1 MRVVATAGHV
11 DHGKSSLVLAL
22 TGTDPDRWP
31 EEKTRG
37 LTIDLGFAFTT
48 LPSGQELGFVDVP
61 GHVRFLKN
69 MLAGV
74 GAVEAAVL
82 VVAATE
88 GWMPQSEEHLRILDL
103 LGISHGLAVITKADL
118 VDDDLLELARLEVE
132 ERLAGAASF
141 TPTEVLAVD
150 SRSGRGLPELRVALD
165 DMLASA
171 PLATDRGRP
180 RLWVDRVFAAKG
192 AGTVV
197 TGTMA
202 GGTLPLDAE
211 VLILPGR
218 KRARVRHIESHHE
231 ELAEAGPGRRVALNL
246 AGIDHTELTRGSAL
260 VLPDQWAVT
269 GVVDVALTALP
280 DAELRQGT
288 YKAYIG
294 SGEHDVRLRLIRR
307 APGQGGEGAGTPT
320 AQLGDPG
327 GGADAPAEPAGASG
341 AAGAGGA
348 GASSAAASAGS
359 ASIFGRLRLDVPL
372 PLQPGD
378 RIVLRDSGSQATVG
392 GAEVLDVSPVGR
404 ARLAADRLPL
414 PPGPRILAGRPWLKP
429 AEIGPLAGVGLGEAK
444 ELAEELVR
452 SGAARPAG
460 EHLVASGTL
469 DDLRRRALELVADY
483 HKQQPLEPGL
493 DLPALAAGL
502 GLDGGRVRAALEGT
516 EGLVVEQGRARLS
529 THRGRVAGEPEAQ
542 KLLAALDAVPF
553 SPPTPAEV
561 GGSPEIVR
569 GLLREGLLLDLD
581 GAIFTAAAV
590 EKARQ
595 AVREGFERHGSL
607 TVSQARDLLGSS
619 RKYVLA
625 ILAHFDAEGVTRRR
639 GDERFPGPRL

>member
-48 LPSGQELGFVDVP
+48 LPSGQDLGFVDVP

-74 GAVEAAVL
+74 GAVEAAIL

-118 VDDDLLELARLEVE
+118 VEDDLLELARLEVE
-132 ERLAGAASF
+132 ERLAQADSF
-141 TPTEVLAVD
+141 TPTDVLAVD
-150 SRSGRGLPELRVALD
+150 SRSGRGLEELRVALD
-165 DMLASA
+165 HMLAAA
-171 PLATDRGRP
+171 PLAADRGRP

-211 VLILPGR
+211 VVILPGR

-246 AGIDHTELTRGSAL
+246 AGIDHAELARGSAL

-269 GVVDVALTALP
+269 GVVDAALTALP
-280 DAELRQGT
+280 DVDLHQGM

-294 SGEHDVRLRLIRR
+294 SGEHDVRLRLIR
-307 APGQGGEGAGTPT
+307 PSPET
-320 AQLGDPG
+320 
-327 GGADAPAEPAGASG
+327 AGAETG
-341 AAGAGGA
+341 AAL
-348 GASSAAASAGS
+348 
-359 ASIFGRLRLDVPL
+359 FGRLRLDVTL

-378 RIVLRDSGSQATVG
+378 RIVLRDSGSQMTVG
-392 GAEVLDVSPVGR
+392 GAEVLDVAPVGR
-404 ARLAADRLPL
+404 ARLAAARLPL
-414 PPGPRILAGRPWLKP
+414 APGPRILAGRPWLRP
-429 AEIGPLAGVGLGEAK
+429 ADIAPLAGVGPDEAK
-444 ELAEELVR
+444 HLAEELVR

-460 EHLVASGTL
+460 EHFVAAETL
-469 DDLRRRALELVADY
+469 DELRRRALELVAD
-483 HKQQPLEPGL
+483 HHRRQPLEPGF
-493 DLPALAAGL
+493 DLPALAAAL
-502 GLDGGRVRAALEGT
+502 GLDGARARAALEGT
-516 EGLVVEQGRARLS
+516 EGLVVEQGRARLTS
-529 THRGRVAGEPEAQ
+529 HRGRVAGEPEAQ
-542 KLLAALDAVPF
+542 RLLAALDAVPF
-553 SPPTPAEV
+553 SPPAPADV

-581 GAIFTAAAV
+581 GTIFTVTAV

-595 AVREGFERHGSL
+595 VVREGLERHGSL

-639 GDERFPGPRL
+639 GDERFPGARLGS

>member
-74 GAVEAAVL
+74 GAVEAAIL

-103 LGISHGLAVITKADL
+103 LGISHGLVVITKADL

-132 ERLAGAASF
+132 ERVAGAAWF
-141 TPTEVLAVD
+141 TPTGLLAVD

-165 DMLASA
+165 EMLASA

-211 VLILPGR
+211 VLIVPGR
-218 KRARVRHIESHHE
+218 RRARIRHIESHHE

-246 AGIDHTELTRGSAL
+246 AGVDHTELARGSAL

-269 GVVDVALTALP
+269 TVVDAALTALP
-280 DAELRQGT
+280 DVKLHQGLF
-288 YKAYIG
+288 KAYIG
-294 SGEHDVRLRLIRR
+294 SGEHDVRLRLISAGPG
-307 APGQGGEGAGTPT
+307 APSGPEVEGGTG
-320 AQLGDPG
+320 
-327 GGADAPAEPAGASG
+327 G
-341 AAGAGGA
+341 AAG
-348 GASSAAASAGS
+348 
-359 ASIFGRLRLDVPL
+359 
-372 PLQPGD
+372 
-378 RIVLRDSGSQATVG
+378 T
-392 GAEVLDVSPVGR
+392 
-404 ARLAADRLPL
+404 
-414 PPGPRILAGRPWLKP
+414 
-429 AEIGPLAGVGLGEAK
+429 
-444 ELAEELVR
+444 
-452 SGAARPAG
+452 AG
-460 EHLVASGTL
+460 ELGGTAETSGT
-469 DDLRRRALELVADY
+469 
-483 HKQQPLEPGL
+483 
-493 DLPALAAGL
+493 AA
-502 GLDGGRVRAALEGT
+502 
-516 EGLVVEQGRARLS
+516 
-529 THRGRVAGEPEAQ
+529 
-542 KLLAALDAVPF
+542 
-553 SPPTPAEV
+553 
-561 GGSPEIVR
+561 
-569 GLLREGLLLDLD
+569 
-581 GAIFTAAAV
+581 
-590 EKARQ
+590 
-595 AVREGFERHGSL
+595 
-607 TVSQARDLLGSS
+607 
-619 RKYVLA
+619 
-625 ILAHFDAEGVTRRR
+625 
-639 GDERFPGPRL
+639 

>member
-1 MRVVATAGHV
+1 MRVVANAGHV

-74 GAVEAAVL
+74 GAVEAAIL

-103 LGISHGLAVITKADL
+103 LGISHGLAVISKADL
-118 VDDDLLELARLEVE
+118 VDDDLLGLARLEVE
-132 ERLAGAASF
+132 ERLAEAASF

-150 SRSGRGLPELRVALD
+150 SRSGRGLPELRLALD
-165 DMLASA
+165 AMLASA
-171 PLATDRGRP
+171 PLAADRGRP

-211 VLILPGR
+211 VVVLPGR
-218 KRARVRHIESHHE
+218 KRARVRKIESHHT

-246 AGIDHTELTRGSAL
+246 AGVDHSELARGSAL
-260 VLPDQWAVT
+260 VLPDHWAAT
-269 GVVDVALTALP
+269 AVVDAALTALP
-280 DAELRQGT
+280 DAELRQGA

-294 SGEHDVRLRLIRR
+294 SGEHDVRLRLITSGR
-307 APGQGGEGAGTPT
+307 
-320 AQLGDPG
+320 
-327 GGADAPAEPAGASG
+327 G
-341 AAGAGGA
+341 AAGGPAPLY
-348 GASSAAASAGS
+348 
-359 ASIFGRLRLDVPL
+359 GRLRLDTPL

-378 RIVLRDSGSQATVG
+378 RIVLRDSGSQTTVG

-404 ARLAADRLPL
+404 ARLAAGRLPL
-414 PPGPRILAGRPWLKP
+414 AVGPRILAGRPWLRP
-429 AEIGPLAGVGLGEAK
+429 SEIGPLAGVGPGEAK
-444 ELAEELVR
+444 QLAEDLVR

-460 EHLVASGTL
+460 EHLVAAETL
-469 DDLRRRALELVADY
+469 GDVRRRALELTAE
-483 HKQQPLEPGL
+483 HHRRHPLEPGF
-493 DLPALAAGL
+493 DLPALAAAL
-502 GLDGGRVRAALEGT
+502 GLDAARARAALEGT
-516 EGLVVEQGRARLS
+516 EGLVVEQGRARLAS
-529 THRGRVAGEPEAQ
+529 HRGRVAGEPEAQ
-542 KLLAALDAVPF
+542 RLLAALDAVPF
-553 SPPTPAEV
+553 APPAPAEV

-581 GAIFTAAAV
+581 GTIFTAAAV

-595 AVREGFERHGSL
+595 VVREGLERHGSL

-625 ILAHFDAEGVTRRR
+625 ILAHFDAEGITRRR
-639 GDERFPGPRL
+639 GDERFPGPRLGA

>member
-74 GAVEAAVL
+74 GAVEAAIL

-118 VDDDLLELARLEVE
+118 VDDDLLELARLEVD
-132 ERLAGAASF
+132 ERLAGAATF

-150 SRSGRGLPELRVALD
+150 SRSGRGLTELRVALD
-165 DMLASA
+165 AMLASA
-171 PLATDRGRP
+171 PLAADRGRP

-192 AGTVV
+192 AGTVA

-211 VLILPGR
+211 VLIVPGR
-218 KRARVRHIESHHE
+218 RRARIRHIESHHE

-246 AGIDHTELTRGSAL
+246 AGVDHTELARGSAL
-260 VLPDQWAVT
+260 VLPDQWSVT
-269 GVVDVALTALP
+269 AVVDSALTALP
-280 DAELRQGT
+280 DVQLRQGT

-294 SGEHDVRLRLIRR
+294 SGEHDVRLRLIGS
-307 APGQGGEGAGTPT
+307 A
-320 AQLGDPG
+320 G
-327 GGADAPAEPAGASG
+327 GGPSY
-341 AAGAGGA
+341 
-348 GASSAAASAGS
+348 
-359 ASIFGRLRLDVPL
+359 GRLRLDVPL

-392 GAEVLDVSPVGR
+392 GAEVLDVSPIGR
-404 ARLAADRLPL
+404 ARLAAGRLPQAI
-414 PPGPRILAGRPWLKP
+414 GPRILAGRPWLRP
-429 AEIGPLAGVGLGEAK
+429 GEIGPLAGVGPAEAK
-444 ELAEELVR
+444 RLAEDLVR

-460 EHLVASGTL
+460 ENLVATDVL
-469 DDLRRRALELVADY
+469 DQIRRRAIELTAE
-483 HKQQPLEPGL
+483 HHRRHPLEPGFE
-493 DLPALAAGL
+493 LPGLAAAL
-502 GLDGGRVRAALEGT
+502 GLDGARARAALEGT
-516 EGLVVEQGRARLS
+516 EGLVVEQGRARLAS
-529 THRGRVAGEPEAQ
+529 HRGRVSGEPEAQ

-553 SPPTPAEV
+553 APPTPAEV
-561 GGSPEIVR
+561 GASPEIVR
-569 GLLREGLLLDLD
+569 GLVREGLLVDLD

-590 EKARQ
+590 EQARQ
-595 AVREGFERHGSL
+595 VVREGFERHGSL

-625 ILAHFDAEGVTRRR
+625 ILAHFDAVGVTRRR
-639 GDERFPGPRL
+639 GDERFPGPRLEGPKAGAG

>member
-74 GAVEAAVL
+74 GAVEAAIL

-118 VDDDLLELARLEVE
+118 VDDDLLELARLEID
-132 ERLAGAASF
+132 ERLAQAQSF
-141 TPTEVLAVD
+141 RPTDVLAVD
-150 SRSGRGLPELRVALD
+150 SRSGRGLDDLRVALD
-165 DMLASA
+165 AMLASA
-171 PLATDRGRP
+171 PLASDRGRP

-211 VLILPGR
+211 VVLLPGR

-231 ELAEAGPGRRVALNL
+231 ELAHASPGRRVALNL
-246 AGIDHTELTRGSAL
+246 AGIDHTALARGSAL

-269 GVVDVALTALP
+269 AVVDAALTALP
-280 DAELRQGT
+280 EVELRQGN

-294 SGEHDVRLRLIRR
+294 SGEHDVRLRLI
-307 APGQGGEGAGTPT
+307 APGDGP
-320 AQLGDPG
+320 P
-327 GGADAPAEPAGASG
+327 P
-341 AAGAGGA
+341 
-348 GASSAAASAGS
+348 
-359 ASIFGRLRLDVPL
+359 FGRLRLDAAL
-372 PLQPGD
+372 PLEPGD
-378 RIVLRDSGSQATVG
+378 RIVLRDSGSQMTVG

-404 ARLAADRLPL
+404 ARLAAQRLPL
-414 PPGPRILAGRPWLKP
+414 PVGPRILAGRPWLKP
-429 AEIGPLAGVGLGEAK
+429 AEIGPLAGVGPADAK
-444 ELAEELVR
+444 HLAEELVR

-460 EHLVASGTL
+460 EHLVAADL
-469 DDLRRRALELVADY
+469 LADLRQRALEMVAD
-483 HKQQPLEPGL
+483 HHRRQPLEPGF
-493 DLPALAAGL
+493 DLPALAGAL
-502 GLDGGRVRAALEGT
+502 GLDAARARAALEGT
-516 EGLVVEQGRARLS
+516 ERLVIEQGRARLAS
-529 THRGRVAGEPEAQ
+529 HRGRVAGEPEAQ
-542 KLLAALDAVPF
+542 RLLAALDAVPF
-553 SPPTPAEV
+553 SPPAPAEV
-561 GGSPEIVR
+561 GGTPEIVR
-569 GLLREGLLLDLD
+569 GLLREGLLVDLD
-581 GAIFTAAAV
+581 GTIFTATAV

-595 AVREGFERHGSL
+595 VVRQGFAEHGSL

-625 ILAHFDAEGVTRRR
+625 ILTHFDAEGVTRRR
-639 GDERFPGPRL
+639 GDERFPGPRLGS

>member
-74 GAVEAAVL
+74 GAVEAAIL

-118 VDDDLLELARLEVE
+118 VDDDLLELARLEVD

-165 DMLASA
+165 AMLASA

-211 VLILPGR
+211 VVILPGR

-246 AGIDHTELTRGSAL
+246 AGIDHTELARGSAL

-269 GVVDVALTALP
+269 SLVDAALTALP
-280 DAELRQGT
+280 EVELRQGI

-294 SGEHDVRLRLIRR
+294 SGEHDVRLRLI
-307 APGQGGEGAGTPT
+307 A
-320 AQLGDPG
+320 
-327 GGADAPAEPAGASG
+327 AEPP
-341 AAGAGGA
+341 
-348 GASSAAASAGS
+348 
-359 ASIFGRLRLDVPL
+359 FGRLRLDVPL

-404 ARLAADRLPL
+404 ARLAAARLPL
-414 PPGPRILAGRPWLKP
+414 PPGPRILAGRPWLRP
-429 AEIGPLAGVGLGEAK
+429 AEIGPLAGVGPDEAK
-444 ELAEELVR
+444 HLAEELVR
-452 SGAARPAG
+452 SGAAHSAG
-460 EHLVASGTL
+460 EHLVDSQTL
-469 DDLRRRALELVADY
+469 LERRRRALELVADY
-483 HKQQPLEPGL
+483 HRKQPLEPGL
-493 DLPALAAGL
+493 DLPALAAAL
-502 GLDGGRVRAALEGT
+502 GLDAGRARAALEGT

-553 SPPTPAEV
+553 SPPAPAEV

-595 AVREGFERHGSL
+595 VVREGLERHGSL

-639 GDERFPGPRL
+639 GDERFPGPRLGS

>member
-103 LGISHGLAVITKADL
+103 LGVSHGLAVITKADL

-165 DMLASA
+165 AMLASA
-171 PLATDRGRP
+171 PLAADRGRP

-269 GVVDVALTALP
+269 AVVDAALTALP

-307 APGQGGEGAGTPT
+307 SSSAGVEAGSDAATDGS
-320 AQLGDPG
+320 A
-327 GGADAPAEPAGASG
+327 ADSVSARPAGL
-341 AAGAGGA
+341 
-348 GASSAAASAGS
+348 
-359 ASIFGRLRLDVPL
+359 FGRLRLDVPL

-414 PPGPRILAGRPWLKP
+414 SPGLRILAGRPWLKP
-429 AEIGPLAGVGLGEAK
+429 AEIGPLAGVGPGEAK
-444 ELAEELVR
+444 EMAEELVR

-460 EHLVASGTL
+460 EHLVASEKL
-469 DDLRRRALELVADY
+469 DDLRRRALELVAAY

-493 DLPALAAGL
+493 DLPALAATL
-502 GLDGGRVRAALEGT
+502 GLDGARARAALEGT

-581 GAIFTAAAV
+581 GTIFTAAAV

>member
-31 EEKTRG
+31 EEKARG

-48 LPSGQELGFVDVP
+48 LPSGEELAFVDVP

-103 LGISHGLAVITKADL
+103 LGISHGLAVISKADL

-132 ERLAGAASF
+132 ERLAAAASF

-165 DMLASA
+165 AMLASA
-171 PLATDRGRP
+171 PLAADRGRP

-202 GGTLPLDAE
+202 GGTLSIDAE
-211 VLILPGR
+211 VLLLPGR

-246 AGIDHTELTRGSAL
+246 AGIDHTELARGSSL

-269 GVVDVALTALP
+269 SVVDATLTALP
-280 DAELRQGT
+280 DSELRQGT

-294 SGEHDVRLRLIRR
+294 SGEHDVRLRLI
-307 APGQGGEGAGTPT
+307 A
-320 AQLGDPG
+320 
-327 GGADAPAEPAGASG
+327 AEPA
-341 AAGAGGA
+341 
-348 GASSAAASAGS
+348 
-359 ASIFGRLRLDVPL
+359 FGRLRLDVPL

-404 ARLAADRLPL
+404 ARLAAARLPL
-414 PPGPRILAGRPWLKP
+414 STGPRILAGRPWLRP
-429 AEIGPLAGVGLGEAK
+429 AEIGPLAGVGPDEAK
-444 ELAEELVR
+444 HLAEELVR

-460 EHLVASGTL
+460 EHLVAAETL
-469 DDLRRRALELVADY
+469 RDVRRRALELVADY

-493 DLPALAAGL
+493 DLPALAATL
-502 GLDGGRVRAALEGT
+502 GLDAARARAALGRT

-553 SPPTPAEV
+553 SPPAPAEV

-569 GLLREGLLLDLD
+569 GLLREGLLVDLD
-581 GAIFTAAAV
+581 GTIFTTAAV

-595 AVREGFERHGSL
+595 VVKQGLESHGSL
-607 TVSQARDLLGSS
+607 TVSQARDLFGSS

-639 GDERFPGPRL
+639 GDERFPGPRLGS

>member
-74 GAVEAAVL
+74 GAVEAAIL

-103 LGISHGLAVITKADL
+103 LGISHGLAVISKADL
-118 VDDDLLELARLEVE
+118 VDDDLLELARLEVD
-132 ERLAGAASF
+132 ERLAQAGSF

-150 SRSGRGLPELRVALD
+150 SRSGRGLEELRVALD
-165 DMLASA
+165 AMLAAA
-171 PLATDRGRP
+171 PLATDRARP

-192 AGTVV
+192 AGTIV

-202 GGTLPLDAE
+202 GGALPLDAE

-246 AGIDHTELTRGSAL
+246 AGIDHTELARGSAL

-269 GVVDVALTALP
+269 SVVDGTLTALP
-280 DAELRQGT
+280 GMELRQGM
-288 YKAYIG
+288 YKAYVG

-307 APGQGGEGAGTPT
+307 TSERAGDG
-320 AQLGDPG
+320 L
-327 GGADAPAEPAGASG
+327 
-341 AAGAGGA
+341 
-348 GASSAAASAGS
+348 
-359 ASIFGRLRLDVPL
+359 FGRLRLDVPL

-378 RIVLRDSGSQATVG
+378 RIVLRDSGSQSTVG
-392 GAEVLDVSPVGR
+392 GAEILDVSPVGR

-414 PPGPRILAGRPWLKP
+414 PAGRRILAGRPWLRP
-429 AEIGPLAGVGLGEAK
+429 ADIAPLAGVGPDEAK
-444 ELAEELVR
+444 HLTEELVR

-460 EHLVASGTL
+460 EHLVATETL
-469 DDLRRRALELVADY
+469 DELRRRALELVADH
-483 HKQQPLEPGL
+483 HKRQPLEPGF
-493 DLPALAAGL
+493 DLPALAAAL
-502 GLDGGRVRAALEGT
+502 GLDAARARAALEGT
-516 EGLVVEQGRARLS
+516 EGLVVEQGRARLAS
-529 THRGRVAGEPEAQ
+529 HRGRVAGEPEAQ
-542 KLLAALDAVPF
+542 RLVAALDAVPF
-553 SPPTPAEV
+553 SPPAPAEV

-569 GLLREGLLLDLD
+569 GLLREGLLVDLD
-581 GAIFTAAAV
+581 GTIFTAAAL

-595 AVREGFERHGSL
+595 VVREGFERHGSL

-639 GDERFPGPRL
+639 GDERFPGPRLGS

>member
-118 VDDDLLELARLEVE
+118 VDEDLLELARLEVDE
-132 ERLAGAASF
+132 HLAAAASF
-141 TPTEVLAVD
+141 MPTEVLAVD
-150 SRSGRGLPELRVALD
+150 SRTGRGLPELRVALD
-165 DMLASA
+165 AMLASA
-171 PLATDRGRP
+171 PLAADRSRP
-180 RLWVDRVFAAKG
+180 RLWIDRVFAAKG

-202 GGTLPLDAE
+202 GGILPLEAE
-211 VLILPGR
+211 VVILPGR

-231 ELAEAGPGRRVALNL
+231 ELGEAGPGRRVALNL
-246 AGIDHTELTRGSAL
+246 AGIDHTEVARGSAL
-260 VLPDQWAVT
+260 VLPEQWAVT
-269 GVVDVALTALP
+269 AVVDAALTALP
-280 DAELRQGT
+280 DVDLRQGW

-294 SGEHDVRLRLIRR
+294 SGEHDVRLRLIPSAR
-307 APGQGGEGAGTPT
+307 AGSGAG
-320 AQLGDPG
+320 DPIHTE
-327 GGADAPAEPAGASG
+327 DPAE
-341 AAGAGGA
+341 GGNR
-348 GASSAAASAGS
+348 
-359 ASIFGRLRLDVPL
+359 IYGRIRLDVAL

-378 RIVLRDSGSQATVG
+378 RIVLRDSGSQMTVG
-392 GAEVLDVSPVGR
+392 GAEVLDVAPVGR
-404 ARLAADRLPL
+404 ARLAAERLPL
-414 PPGPRILAGRPWLKP
+414 AAGPRILAGRPWLRP
-429 AEIGPLAGVGLGEAK
+429 AEVGPLAGVGPDEAK
-444 ELAEELVR
+444 RLAEDLVR

-460 EHLVASGTL
+460 EHLVAAETL
-469 DDLRRRALELVADY
+469 ADLRRRALDLVAD
-483 HKQQPLEPGL
+483 HHRRQPLEPGF
-493 DLPALAAGL
+493 DLPALAAIL
-502 GLDGGRVRAALEGT
+502 GLDTPRARAALDGT
-516 EGLVVEQGRARLS
+516 EGLVIDQGRARLAS
-529 THRGRVAGEPEAQ
+529 HRGRVAGEPEAQ
-542 KLLAALDAVPF
+542 RLLAALDAVPF
-553 SPPTPAEV
+553 SPPAPAEV
-561 GGSPEIVR
+561 GGSPDIVR
-569 GLLREGLLLDLD
+569 GLVREGLLLDLD
-581 GAIFTAAAV
+581 GTIFTAAAV
-590 EKARQ
+590 EKARRI
-595 AVREGFERHGSL
+595 VRQGFERSGSL

-625 ILAHFDAEGVTRRR
+625 LLAHFDAEGVTRRR
-639 GDERFPGPRL
+639 GDERFPGPLLGD

>member
-118 VDDDLLELARLEVE
+118 VDEDLLELARLEVD
-132 ERLAGAASF
+132 ERLAAAASF
-141 TPTEVLAVD
+141 SPTEVLAVD
-150 SRSGRGLPELRVALD
+150 SRSGRGLAELRVALD
-165 DMLASA
+165 SMLAAA
-171 PLATDRGRP
+171 PLAADRGRP

-202 GGTLPLDAE
+202 GGTLALDAE
-211 VLILPGR
+211 VVILPGR

-246 AGIDHTELTRGSAL
+246 AGVDHTGLARGAAL
-260 VLPDQWAVT
+260 VLPDQWAQT
-269 GVVDVALTALP
+269 AVVDAELTALP
-280 DAELRQGT
+280 DVDLRHGS

-294 SGEHDVRLRLIRR
+294 SGEHDVRLRLI
-307 APGQGGEGAGTPT
+307 PT
-320 AQLGDPG
+320 RP
-327 GGADAPAEPAGASG
+327 
-341 AAGAGGA
+341 
-348 GASSAAASAGS
+348 
-359 ASIFGRLRLDVPL
+359 IYGRLRLDVPL

-378 RIVLRDSGSQATVG
+378 RIVLRDSGSQMTVG
-392 GAEVLDVSPVGR
+392 GAEVLDVAPVGR

-414 PPGPRILAGRPWLKP
+414 AVGPRILAGRAWLRP
-429 AEIGPLAGVGLGEAK
+429 SEIGPLAGVGPDEAK
-444 ELAEELVR
+444 ELAEDLMR

-460 EHLVASGTL
+460 EHLVA
-469 DDLRRRALELVADY
+469 
-483 HKQQPLEPGL
+483 
-493 DLPALAAGL
+493 AA
-502 GLDGGRVRAALEGT
+502 
-516 EGLVVEQGRARLS
+516 
-529 THRGRVAGEPEAQ
+529 
-542 KLLAALDAVPF
+542 
-553 SPPTPAEV
+553 
-561 GGSPEIVR
+561 
-569 GLLREGLLLDLD
+569 
-581 GAIFTAAAV
+581 
-590 EKARQ
+590 
-595 AVREGFERHGSL
+595 
-607 TVSQARDLLGSS
+607 
-619 RKYVLA
+619 
-625 ILAHFDAEGVTRRR
+625 
-639 GDERFPGPRL
+639 

>member
-48 LPSGQELGFVDVP
+48 LPSGQQLGFVDVP

-74 GAVEAAVL
+74 GAVEAAIL

-103 LGISHGLAVITKADL
+103 LGISHGVAVITKADL

-132 ERLAGAASF
+132 ERLAGTSSF
-141 TPTEVLAVD
+141 NPTEVLAVD
-150 SRSGRGLPELRVALD
+150 SRSGRGLDELRVALD
-165 DMLASA
+165 GMLAAA
-171 PLATDRGRP
+171 PLAADRGRP

-202 GGTLPLDAE
+202 GGTLPLDTE

-218 KRARVRHIESHHE
+218 KRARLRHIESHHE
-231 ELAEAGPGRRVALNL
+231 ELSEAGPGRRVALNL
-246 AGIDHTELTRGSAL
+246 AGIDHQELARGSAL

-269 GVVDVALTALP
+269 SVVDARLTALP
-280 DAELRQGT
+280 EAELRQGM

-307 APGQGGEGAGTPT
+307 STP
-320 AQLGDPG
+320 
-327 GGADAPAEPAGASG
+327 E
-341 AAGAGGA
+341 AAGENPGTL
-348 GASSAAASAGS
+348 
-359 ASIFGRLRLDVPL
+359 FGRLRLDVPL

-378 RIVLRDSGSQATVG
+378 RIVLRDSGSQMTVG

-414 PPGPRILAGRPWLKP
+414 AVGPRILAGRPWLRP
-429 AEIGPLAGVGLGEAK
+429 AEIGPLAGVGPGEEK
-444 ELAEELVR
+444 QLAEELVR

-460 EHLVASGTL
+460 EHLVATETL
-469 DDLRRRALELVADY
+469 DELRRRALELVAD
-483 HKQQPLEPGL
+483 HHRKQPLEPGL
-493 DLPALAAGL
+493 ELPALAAAL
-502 GLDGGRVRAALEGT
+502 RVDPARARAGLEGT
-516 EGLVVEQGRARLS
+516 EGLVVEQGRARLT

-553 SPPTPAEV
+553 SPPAPAEV

-569 GLLREGLLLDLD
+569 GLIREGLLLDLD
-581 GAIFTAAAV
+581 GTIFTTAAV
-590 EKARQ
+590 GKARQ
-595 AVREGFERHGSL
+595 LIREAFDRQESL

-639 GDERFPGPRL
+639 GDERFPGPRLGS

>member
-1 MRVVATAGHV
+1 
-11 DHGKSSLVLAL
+11 
-22 TGTDPDRWP
+22 
-31 EEKTRG
+31 
-37 LTIDLGFAFTT
+37 
-48 LPSGQELGFVDVP
+48 
-61 GHVRFLKN
+61 
-69 MLAGV
+69 
-74 GAVEAAVL
+74 

-132 ERLAGAASF
+132 ERLAQADSF
-141 TPTEVLAVD
+141 TPTDVLAVD
-150 SRSGRGLPELRVALD
+150 SRSGRGLEELRVALD
-165 DMLASA
+165 AMLASA
-171 PLATDRGRP
+171 PLAADRGRP

-211 VLILPGR
+211 ILILPGR

-246 AGIDHTELTRGSAL
+246 AGIDHTELARGSAL

-269 GVVDVALTALP
+269 SVVDAALTALP
-280 DAELRQGT
+280 EVELRQGM

-294 SGEHDVRLRLIRR
+294 SGEHDVRLRLIR
-307 APGQGGEGAGTPT
+307 PLPEST
-320 AQLGDPG
+320 A
-327 GGADAPAEPAGASG
+327 AEAAPAL
-341 AAGAGGA
+341 
-348 GASSAAASAGS
+348 
-359 ASIFGRLRLDVPL
+359 FGRLRLDVPL

-378 RIVLRDSGSQATVG
+378 RIVLRDSGSQMTVG
-392 GAEVLDVSPVGR
+392 GAEVLDVAPVGR
-404 ARLAADRLPL
+404 ARLAAARLPL
-414 PPGPRILAGRPWLKP
+414 APGPRILAGRPWLRP
-429 AEIGPLAGVGLGEAK
+429 ADIGPLAGVGPDEAK
-444 ELAEELVR
+444 HLAEELVR

-460 EHLVASGTL
+460 EHLVATGTL
-469 DDLRRRALELVADY
+469 EELRRRALELVADY
-483 HKQQPLEPGL
+483 HRRQPLEPGF
-493 DLPALAAGL
+493 DLPALAAAL
-502 GLDGGRVRAALEGT
+502 GLDGARARAALEGT
-516 EGLVVEQGRARLS
+516 EGLVVEQGRARLAS
-529 THRGRVAGEPEAQ
+529 HRGRVAGEPEAQ
-542 KLLAALDAVPF
+542 RLLAALDAVPF
-553 SPPTPAEV
+553 APPAPAEV

-569 GLLREGLLLDLD
+569 GLLREGLLVDLD
-581 GAIFTAAAV
+581 GTIFTATAV

-595 AVREGFERHGSL
+595 IVREGFERHGSL

-639 GDERFPGPRL
+639 GDERFPGPRLGS

>member
-74 GAVEAAVL
+74 GAVEAAIL

-103 LGISHGLAVITKADL
+103 LGISHGLAVISKADL
-118 VDDDLLELARLEVE
+118 VDDDLLGLARLEVE
-132 ERLAGAASF
+132 ERLAEAASF

-150 SRSGRGLPELRVALD
+150 SRSGRGLPELRLALD
-165 DMLASA
+165 AMLASA
-171 PLATDRGRP
+171 PLAADRGRP

-211 VLILPGR
+211 VVVLPGR
-218 KRARVRHIESHHE
+218 KRARVRKIESHHT

-246 AGIDHTELTRGSAL
+246 AGVDHSELARGSAL
-260 VLPDQWAVT
+260 VLPDHWAAT
-269 GVVDVALTALP
+269 AVVDAALTALP
-280 DAELRQGT
+280 DAELRQGA

-294 SGEHDVRLRLIRR
+294 SGEHDVRLRLITSGR
-307 APGQGGEGAGTPT
+307 
-320 AQLGDPG
+320 
-327 GGADAPAEPAGASG
+327 G
-341 AAGAGGA
+341 AAGGPAPLY
-348 GASSAAASAGS
+348 
-359 ASIFGRLRLDVPL
+359 GRLRLDTPL

-378 RIVLRDSGSQATVG
+378 RIVLRDSGSQTTVG

-404 ARLAADRLPL
+404 ARLAAGRLPL
-414 PPGPRILAGRPWLKP
+414 AVGPRILAGRPWLRP
-429 AEIGPLAGVGLGEAK
+429 SEIGPLAGVGPGEAK
-444 ELAEELVR
+444 QLAEDLVR

-460 EHLVASGTL
+460 EHLVAAETL
-469 DDLRRRALELVADY
+469 GDVRRRALELTAE
-483 HKQQPLEPGL
+483 HHRRHPLEPGF
-493 DLPALAAGL
+493 DLPALAAAL
-502 GLDGGRVRAALEGT
+502 GLDAARARAALEGT
-516 EGLVVEQGRARLS
+516 EGLVVEQGRARLAS
-529 THRGRVAGEPEAQ
+529 HRGRVAGEPEAQ
-542 KLLAALDAVPF
+542 RLLAALDAVPF
-553 SPPTPAEV
+553 APPAPAEV

-581 GAIFTAAAV
+581 GTIFTAAAV

-595 AVREGFERHGSL
+595 VVREGLERHGSL

-625 ILAHFDAEGVTRRR
+625 ILAHFDAEGITRRR
-639 GDERFPGPRL
+639 GDERFPGPRLGA

>member
-48 LPSGQELGFVDVP
+48 LPSGQQLGFVDVP

-74 GAVEAAVL
+74 GAVEAAIL

-132 ERLAGAASF
+132 ERLAEAASF
-141 TPTEVLAVD
+141 TPTDVIAVD
-150 SRSGRGLPELRVALD
+150 SRSGRGLDELRVALD

-171 PLATDRGRP
+171 PLAADRGRP

-218 KRARVRHIESHHE
+218 RRARVRHIESHHE

-246 AGIDHTELTRGSAL
+246 AGVDHTELTRGSAL
-260 VLPDQWAVT
+260 VLPDQWAAT
-269 GVVDVALTALP
+269 SVVDAALTALP
-280 DAELRQGT
+280 DVDLRQGM

-294 SGEHDVRLRLIRR
+294 SGEHDVRLRLIGRPP
-307 APGQGGEGAGTPT
+307 APGEGSGDADGGTP
-320 AQLGDPG
+320 GP
-327 GGADAPAEPAGASG
+327 
-341 AAGAGGA
+341 
-348 GASSAAASAGS
+348 
-359 ASIFGRLRLDVPL
+359 IFGRLRLDVAL

-404 ARLAADRLPL
+404 ARLAAARLPL
-414 PPGPRILAGRPWLKP
+414 PPGLRILAGRPWLKP
-429 AEIGPLAGVGLGEAK
+429 AEAGPLAGVGPDEVK
-444 ELAEELVR
+444 RLVEDLVV
-452 SGAARPAG
+452 SGAARPVG
-460 EHLVASGTL
+460 EYLVATPTL
-469 DDLRRRALELVADY
+469 DELRRRAVELVTDF
-483 HKQQPLEPGL
+483 HRRQPLEPGF
-493 DLPALAAGL
+493 DLPALAAAL
-502 GLDGGRVRAALEGT
+502 GLDAPRVRAALEGT
-516 EGLVVEQGRARLS
+516 EGLVVEQGRARLA

-542 KLLAALDAVPF
+542 RLLAALDAVPF
-553 SPPTPAEV
+553 SPPAPSEV
-561 GGSPEIVR
+561 GGSPDIVR

-581 GAIFTAAAV
+581 GTIFTATAV

-595 AVREGFERHGSL
+595 VVREGFERHGSL

-639 GDERFPGPRL
+639 GDERLPGPRLGS

>member
-118 VDDDLLELARLEVE
+118 VDEDLLELARLEVD
-132 ERLAGAASF
+132 ERLAAATSF
-141 TPTEVLAVD
+141 SPTEVLAVD
-150 SRSGRGLPELRVALD
+150 SRSGRGLAELRVALD
-165 DMLASA
+165 SMLAAA
-171 PLATDRGRP
+171 PLAADRGRP

-202 GGTLPLDAE
+202 GGTLALDAE
-211 VLILPGR
+211 VVILPGR

-246 AGIDHTELTRGSAL
+246 AGVDHTGLARGAAL
-260 VLPDQWAVT
+260 VLPDQWAQT
-269 GVVDVALTALP
+269 AVVDAELTALP
-280 DAELRQGT
+280 DVDLRHGS

-294 SGEHDVRLRLIRR
+294 SGEHDVRLRLI
-307 APGQGGEGAGTPT
+307 PT
-320 AQLGDPG
+320 RP
-327 GGADAPAEPAGASG
+327 
-341 AAGAGGA
+341 
-348 GASSAAASAGS
+348 
-359 ASIFGRLRLDVPL
+359 IYGRLRLDVPL

-378 RIVLRDSGSQATVG
+378 RIVLRDSGSQMTVG
-392 GAEVLDVSPVGR
+392 GAEVLDVAPVGR
-404 ARLAADRLPL
+404 ARLAADRLPMAV
-414 PPGPRILAGRPWLKP
+414 GPRILAGQVWLRPS
-429 AEIGPLAGVGLGEAK
+429 EIGPLAGVGPDEAK
-444 ELAEELVR
+444 ELAEDLVR

-460 EHLVASGTL
+460 EHLVAAATL
-469 DDLRRRALELVADY
+469 DDLRRRALDLLAD
-483 HKQQPLEPGL
+483 HHRRLPLEPGF
-493 DLPALAAGL
+493 DLPALAAAL
-502 GLDGGRVRAALEGT
+502 GLDAARARAALDGT
-516 EGLVVEQGRARLS
+516 EGLVLEQGRARLAS
-529 THRGRVAGEPEAQ
+529 HRGRVAGEPEAQ
-542 KLLAALDAVPF
+542 RLLAALDAVPF
-553 SPPTPAEV
+553 APPAPAEV

-569 GLLREGLLLDLD
+569 GLIREGLLLDLD
-581 GAIFTAAAV
+581 GMIFTATAM

-595 AVREGFERHGSL
+595 IVRQGLERHGSL

-625 ILAHFDAEGVTRRR
+625 LLARFDSEGVTRRR
-639 GDERFPGPRL
+639 GDERFPGPRSGD

>member
-74 GAVEAAVL
+74 GAVEAAIL

-103 LGISHGLAVITKADL
+103 LGISHGLVVITKADL
-118 VDDDLLELARLEVE
+118 VDDDLVELARLEVE

-141 TPTEVLAVD
+141 APTDVLAVD

-165 DMLASA
+165 EMLASA
-171 PLATDRGRP
+171 PLAADRSRP

-218 KRARVRHIESHHE
+218 RRARIRHIESHHE

-246 AGIDHTELTRGSAL
+246 AGVDHSELTRGSAL
-260 VLPDQWAVT
+260 VLADQWSVT
-269 GVVDVALTALP
+269 AVVDAALTALP
-280 DAELRQGT
+280 EVKLRQGW

-294 SGEHDVRLRLIRR
+294 SGEHDVRLRLI
-307 APGQGGEGAGTPT
+307 AT
-320 AQLGDPG
+320 AD
-327 GGADAPAEPAGASG
+327 DAPSY
-341 AAGAGGA
+341 
-348 GASSAAASAGS
+348 
-359 ASIFGRLRLDVPL
+359 GRLRLDVPL

-404 ARLAADRLPL
+404 ARLAAGRLPL
-414 PPGPRILAGRPWLKP
+414 PPAERILAGRPWLRP
-429 AEIGPLAGVGLGEAK
+429 AEIGPLAGVGPAEAK
-444 ELAEELVR
+444 QLADDLVR

-460 EHLVASGTL
+460 EHLVATGTL
-469 DDLRRRALELVADY
+469 ADVRRQALELVAEY
-483 HKQQPLEPGL
+483 HRQQPLEPGY
-493 DLPALAAGL
+493 DLPALAAAL
-502 GLDGGRVRAALEGT
+502 GLDAARARAALEGT
-516 EGLVVEQGRARLS
+516 DGLVVEQGRARLAS
-529 THRGRVAGEPEAQ
+529 HRGRVSGEPEAQ

-553 SPPTPAEV
+553 APPAPGEV

-569 GLLREGLLLDLD
+569 GLIREGLLLDLD
-581 GAIFTAAAV
+581 GTIFTAAAV
-590 EKARQ
+590 ERARQ
-595 AVREGFERHGSL
+595 TIREGFDRQPSL

-625 ILAHFDAEGVTRRR
+625 ILAHFDAEGITRRR
-639 GDERFPGPRL
+639 GDERFPGPRLGR

>member
-74 GAVEAAVL
+74 GAVEAAIL

-103 LGISHGLAVITKADL
+103 LGISHGVAVITKADL
-118 VDDDLLELARLEVE
+118 VDDDLLELAGLEVE

-165 DMLASA
+165 AMLAAA
-171 PLATDRGRP
+171 PLAADRGRP

-269 GVVDVALTALP
+269 AVADARLTALP
-280 DAELRQGT
+280 EPELRQGT

-294 SGEHDVRLRLIRR
+294 SGEHDVRLRLIR
-307 APGQGGEGAGTPT
+307 
-320 AQLGDPG
+320 
-327 GGADAPAEPAGASG
+327 DAEAV
-341 AAGAGGA
+341 
-348 GASSAAASAGS
+348 
-359 ASIFGRLRLDVPL
+359 FGRLRLDVPL

-378 RIVLRDSGSQATVG
+378 RIVLRDSGSQMTIG

-404 ARLAADRLPL
+404 ARLAAGRLPL
-414 PPGPRILAGRPWLKP
+414 DVGPRILAGRPWLRP
-429 AEIGPLAGVGLGEAK
+429 SEIGPLAGVGPGEAK
-444 ELAEELVR
+444 QVAEELVR
-452 SGAARPAG
+452 SGGARPAG
-460 EHLVASGTL
+460 EHLVATEVL
-469 DDLRRRALELVADY
+469 AELRRRALELVADY
-483 HKQQPLEPGL
+483 HKKQPLEPGL
-493 DLPALAAGL
+493 DLPALAASL
-502 GLDGGRVRAALEGT
+502 SLDAGRIRAVLEGV
-516 EGLVVEQGRARLS
+516 EGLVVEQGRARLT
-529 THRGRVAGEPEAQ
+529 THRGRVSGEPEAQ

-553 SPPTPAEV
+553 SPPMPAEV
-561 GGSPEIVR
+561 DGSPEIVR
-569 GLLREGLLLDLD
+569 GLIREGLLLDLD
-581 GAIFTAAAV
+581 GSIFTAAAI

-595 AVREGFERHGSL
+595 VVRDGFERHESL

-639 GDERFPGPRL
+639 GDERFPGPRLGS

>member
-74 GAVEAAVL
+74 GAVEAAIL

-103 LGISHGLAVITKADL
+103 LGISHGLAVISKADL
-118 VDDDLLELARLEVE
+118 VDDDLLGLARLEVE
-132 ERLAGAASF
+132 ERLAEAASF

-150 SRSGRGLPELRVALD
+150 SRSGRGLPELRLALD
-165 DMLASA
+165 AMLASA
-171 PLATDRGRP
+171 PLAADRGRP

-211 VLILPGR
+211 VVVLPGR
-218 KRARVRHIESHHE
+218 KRARVRKIESHHT

-246 AGIDHTELTRGSAL
+246 AGVDHSELARGSAL
-260 VLPDQWAVT
+260 VLPDHWAAT
-269 GVVDVALTALP
+269 AVVDAALTALP
-280 DAELRQGT
+280 DAELRQGA

-294 SGEHDVRLRLIRR
+294 SGEHDVRLRLITSGR
-307 APGQGGEGAGTPT
+307 
-320 AQLGDPG
+320 
-327 GGADAPAEPAGASG
+327 G
-341 AAGAGGA
+341 AAGGPAPLY
-348 GASSAAASAGS
+348 
-359 ASIFGRLRLDVPL
+359 GRLRLDTPL

-378 RIVLRDSGSQATVG
+378 RIVLRDSGSQTTVG

-404 ARLAADRLPL
+404 ARLAAGRLPL
-414 PPGPRILAGRPWLKP
+414 AVGPRILAGRPWLSP
-429 AEIGPLAGVGLGEAK
+429 SEIGPLAGVGPGEAK
-444 ELAEELVR
+444 QLAEDLVR

-460 EHLVASGTL
+460 EHLVAAETL
-469 DDLRRRALELVADY
+469 GDVRRRALELTAE
-483 HKQQPLEPGL
+483 HHRRHPLEPGF
-493 DLPALAAGL
+493 DLPALAAAL
-502 GLDGGRVRAALEGT
+502 GLDAARARAALEGT
-516 EGLVVEQGRARLS
+516 EGLVVEQGRARLAS
-529 THRGRVAGEPEAQ
+529 HRGRVAGEPEAQ
-542 KLLAALDAVPF
+542 RLLAALDAVPF
-553 SPPTPAEV
+553 APPAPAEV

-581 GAIFTAAAV
+581 GTIFTAAAV

-595 AVREGFERHGSL
+595 VVREGLERHGSL

-625 ILAHFDAEGVTRRR
+625 ILAHFDAEGITRRR
-639 GDERFPGPRL
+639 GDERFPGPRLGA

>member
-74 GAVEAAVL
+74 GAVEAAML

-103 LGISHGLAVITKADL
+103 LGIAHGLAVITKADL

-132 ERLAGAASF
+132 ERLTAAASF
-141 TPTEVLAVD
+141 TPTEVLTVD

-165 DMLASA
+165 AMLAAA
-171 PLATDRGRP
+171 PLAADRARP

-211 VLILPGR
+211 VVILPGR
-218 KRARVRHIESHHE
+218 RRARVRKIESHHS

-246 AGIDHTELTRGSAL
+246 AGVDHTELARGSAL

-269 GVVDVALTALP
+269 AVADAALTALP
-280 DAELRQGT
+280 EAQLRRGA

-294 SGEHDVRLRLIRR
+294 SGEHDVRLGLIE
-307 APGQGGEGAGTPT
+307 AGGEGPR
-320 AQLGDPG
+320 
-327 GGADAPAEPAGASG
+327 
-341 AAGAGGA
+341 
-348 GASSAAASAGS
+348 
-359 ASIFGRLRLDVPL
+359 FGRLRLDVPL
-372 PLQPGD
+372 PLEPGD
-378 RIVLRDSGSQATVG
+378 RIVLRDSGSQSTVG
-392 GAEVLDVSPVGR
+392 GAEILDVAPVGR
-404 ARLAADRLPL
+404 ARLAAARLPL
-414 PPGPRILAGRPWLKP
+414 APGPRILAGRPWLRP
-429 AEIGPLAGVGLGEAK
+429 AEIGPLAGVGPGEAK
-444 ELAEELVR
+444 HLAEELVR

-460 EHLVASGTL
+460 EHLVAAETL
-469 DDLRRRALELVADY
+469 ADIRRRAVELTAE
-483 HKQQPLEPGL
+483 HHRLHPLEPGF
-493 DLPALAAGL
+493 DLPALAAAL
-502 GLDGGRVRAALEGT
+502 ELDAARARAALEGT
-516 EGLVVEQGRARLS
+516 DGLVVEQGRARLTS
-529 THRGRVAGEPEAQ
+529 HRGRVAGEPEAQ
-542 KLLAALDAVPF
+542 RLLAALDAVPF
-553 SPPTPAEV
+553 APPAPAEV

-569 GLLREGLLLDLD
+569 GLLRERLLLDLD
-581 GAIFTAAAV
+581 GTIFTAAALD
-590 EKARQ
+590 KARWI
-595 AVREGFERHGSL
+595 VREGLERHGSL
-607 TVSQARDLLGSS
+607 TVAQARDLLGSS

>member
-37 LTIDLGFAFTT
+37 LTIDLGFAFMT

-74 GAVEAAVL
+74 GAVEAAIL

-132 ERLAGAASF
+132 ERLAEAASF
-141 TPTEVLAVD
+141 TPTDVLAVD
-150 SRSGRGLPELRVALD
+150 SRSGRGLDELRVALD
-165 DMLASA
+165 AMLASA
-171 PLATDRGRP
+171 PLAADRGRP

-211 VLILPGR
+211 VLIVPGR

-246 AGIDHTELTRGSAL
+246 AGIDHTELARGSAL
-260 VLPDQWAVT
+260 VLPDQWAVAQ
-269 GVVDVALTALP
+269 VVDAALTALP
-280 DAELRQGT
+280 EVELRQGM

-294 SGEHDVRLRLIRR
+294 SGEHDVRLRLIR
-307 APGQGGEGAGTPT
+307 
-320 AQLGDPG
+320 
-327 GGADAPAEPAGASG
+327 
-341 AAGAGGA
+341 
-348 GASSAAASAGS
+348 SSAEQSEGVDTGPGRF
-359 ASIFGRLRLDVPL
+359 FGRLRLDVAL

-378 RIVLRDSGSQATVG
+378 RLVLRDSGSQTTVG

-404 ARLAADRLPL
+404 ARLAAARLPL
-414 PPGPRILAGRPWLKP
+414 PVGRRILAGRPWLRP
-429 AEIGPLAGVGLGEAK
+429 AEIGPLAGVGPDEAK
-444 ELAEELVR
+444 RLAEELVR

-460 EHLVASGTL
+460 EHLVATETL
-469 DDLRRRALELVADY
+469 DELRRRALELIAD
-483 HKQQPLEPGL
+483 HHHRQPLEPGFE
-493 DLPALAAGL
+493 LPALAAAL
-502 GLDGGRVRAALEGT
+502 GIDAGRARAALEGT
-516 EGLVVEQGRARLS
+516 EGLVVEQGRARLAS
-529 THRGRVAGEPEAQ
+529 HRGRVAGEPEAQ

-553 SPPTPAEV
+553 SPPAPAEV

-569 GLLREGLLLDLD
+569 GLLREGLLVDLD
-581 GAIFTAAAV
+581 GTIFTAAAV

-595 AVREGFERHGSL
+595 VVREGFERHGSL

-625 ILAHFDAEGVTRRR
+625 ILAHFDAQGVTRRR
-639 GDERFPGPRL
+639 GDERFPGPRLGG

>member
-11 DHGKSSLVLAL
+11 DHGISSLVLAL

-74 GAVEAAVL
+74 GAVEAAIL

-132 ERLAGAASF
+132 ERLAQADSF

-150 SRSGRGLPELRVALD
+150 SRSGRGLDELRVALD
-165 DMLASA
+165 AMLAAA

-211 VLILPGR
+211 VMLLPGR

-246 AGIDHTELTRGSAL
+246 AGIDHSELARGSAL
-260 VLPDQWAVT
+260 VLPDQWTVT
-269 GVVDVALTALP
+269 SVADVALTALP
-280 DAELRQGT
+280 EVELRQGT

-294 SGEHDVRLRLIRR
+294 SGEHDVRLRLIR
-307 APGQGGEGAGTPT
+307 ASAGTSGSAGAEDGANGGEGDALP
-320 AQLGDPG
+320 DKPG
-327 GGADAPAEPAGASG
+327 R
-341 AAGAGGA
+341 
-348 GASSAAASAGS
+348 SAGQ
-359 ASIFGRLRLDVPL
+359 FGRLRLDVAL

-404 ARLAADRLPL
+404 ARLAAERLPL
-414 PPGPRILAGRPWLKP
+414 PPGPRILAGRPWLRP
-429 AEIGPLAGVGLGEAK
+429 AEIGPLAGVGPDEAK
-444 ELAEELVR
+444 QLAEDLVR

-460 EHLVASGTL
+460 EHLVATGL
-469 DDLRRRALELVADY
+469 LEELRRRALELVADY
-483 HKQQPLEPGL
+483 HRRQPLEPGL
-493 DLPALAAGL
+493 DLPALAAAL
-502 GLDGGRVRAALEGT
+502 GLDAARVRAALEGT
-516 EGLVVEQGRARLS
+516 EGLVVEQGRARMAS
-529 THRGRVAGEPEAQ
+529 HRGRVAGEPEAQ
-542 KLLAALDAVPF
+542 RLLAALDAVPF
-553 SPPTPAEV
+553 SPPAPAEV
-561 GGSPEIVR
+561 GGSPDIVR
-569 GLLREGLLLDLD
+569 GLLREGLLVDLD
-581 GAIFTAAAV
+581 GTIFTATAV
-590 EKARQ
+590 ERARRI
-595 AVREGFERHGSL
+595 VREGFERHGSL

-639 GDERFPGPRL
+639 GDERFPGPRLGS

>member
-74 GAVEAAVL
+74 GAVEAAIL

-103 LGISHGLAVITKADL
+103 LGITHGLAVITKADL

-132 ERLAGAASF
+132 ERLAQADSF
-141 TPTEVLAVD
+141 TPAEVLTVD
-150 SRSGRGLPELRVALD
+150 SRSGRGLDELRVALD
-165 DMLASA
+165 AMLASA

-211 VLILPGR
+211 VLLLPGR

-246 AGIDHTELTRGSAL
+246 AGIDHSELARGSAL

-269 GVVDVALTALP
+269 SVVDAALTALP
-280 DAELRQGT
+280 EVDLRQGT
-288 YKAYIG
+288 YKAYVG
-294 SGEHDVRLRLIRR
+294 SGEHDVRLRLVR
-307 APGQGGEGAGTPT
+307 P
-320 AQLGDPG
+320 
-327 GGADAPAEPAGASG
+327 PAGEPDDG
-341 AAGAGGA
+341 EAAKGVL
-348 GASSAAASAGS
+348 
-359 ASIFGRLRLDVPL
+359 FGRLRLDVAL

-378 RIVLRDSGSQATVG
+378 RLVLRDSGSQATVG

-404 ARLAADRLPL
+404 ARLAAGRLPL
-414 PPGPRILAGRPWLKP
+414 APGPRILAGRPWLRP
-429 AEIGPLAGVGLGEAK
+429 AEIGPLAGVGPDEAK
-444 ELAEELVR
+444 QLAEDLVR

-460 EHLVASGTL
+460 EHLVATEML
-469 DDLRRRALELVADY
+469 EELQRRALELVADY
-483 HKQQPLEPGL
+483 HRRQPLEPGF
-493 DLPALAAGL
+493 DLPALAAAL
-502 GLDGGRVRAALEGT
+502 GLDAARARAAVESI
-516 EGLVVEQGRARLS
+516 EGLVVEQGRARLA

-542 KLLAALDAVPF
+542 RLLAALDAVPF
-553 SPPTPAEV
+553 SPPAPAEV
-561 GGSPEIVR
+561 GGSPDIVR
-569 GLLREGLLLDLD
+569 GLLREGLLVDLD
-581 GAIFTAAAV
+581 GTIFTAGAI

-595 AVREGFERHGSL
+595 VVREGFKHHGSL

-639 GDERFPGPRL
+639 GDERFPGPGDPLGVEMGEDRQDVLAG